1 MIYHINEARH
11 TFKAKWK
18 CIKEVIDQWYHHL
31 QVFGWGGCGPLSG
44 TNLRIKTHIYPPEET
59 SENPLEPQTD
69 PKRADWMM
77 ARGLEGTATFIVEGF
92 IEDSTEKSKAII
104 RASETGEKPIF
115 YTGTNI
121 VKSWEELKWSG
132 EKESIWQSRMILPKI
147 PSYSSPAFA
156 HFWGYSRLLE
166 VIAFYFYENPPSLPS
181 LDEGF
186 PAEFSWSVDLPLKEE
201 GSPYHLFHYPDP
213 DTLPQIPLAQL
224 LDIREVFDKETEGGI
239 ITATGRKKRSK
250 SHRHY
255 LIFSFCYHDL
265 DFFGP
270 FALAIPTGEGIY
282 SVVIDK
288 KLKDVKKQ
296 EFYGAGNPAIDPSA
310 HDWDGVLTEILS
322 IPIWDY
328 TIRWYLGIKKVREV
342 PFPKESQTSHIV
354 LASPPLEYPW
364 ILTQPSEPLPYVE
377 THHGLL
383 ISEIDLPYKPSPN
396 LSFFLPS
403 GRKILAPFN
412 PQNLR
417 NIYCLPKGDKHK
429 RLQQSYPA
437 LPPIPTVARGHPAMP
452 LIPFEAFA
460 WHWSGNPVVIRG
472 NGWKKFIEENPQ
484 RFPRQFYPEGLP
496 TPWQSFEYNGLPIT
510 PSAINCS
517 IPPPDVLEMH
527 LGEPVKDAIF
537 LSFLLR
543 PEMPEAILFWFEP
556 EDEKFWGLYYDFAT
570 LYFYALFYG
579 GASLIDFQHLPFWLA
594 PQDPRPIIWGNL
606 KMLVWRKGTGVV
618 AERDLGRYPIQ
629 YLFPAI
635 EKQTGAIYLPLLA
648 DMQGDGSGIFQ
659 LLVFRRNDWSPDIYD
674 LGGE

>member
-18 CIKEVIDQWYHHL
+18 CIKEVIVDGL
-31 QVFGWGGCGPLSG
+31 TLTVFGGAGFGPLSG
-44 TNLRIKTHIYPPEET
+44 TNFKLNTIA
-59 SENPLEPQTD
+59 SSLEPQTD
-69 PKRADWMM
+69 PKASDWMM
-77 ARGLEGTATFIVEGF
+77 AKGLEGTVSFIVEGF
-92 IEDSTEKSKAII
+92 VDDSTEKSKAIF
-104 RASETGEKPIF
+104 RGSEKGAKPIF
-115 YTGTNI
+115 YHDVPI
-121 VKSWEELKWSG
+121 VKSG
-132 EKESIWQSRMILPKI
+132 EDLGEWDGERESIWQGRMILPKI
-147 PSYSSPAFA
+147 PNFSSPAFA
-156 HFWGYSRLLE
+156 HFWGYQKGLGVFAPYLFEAYS
-166 VIAFYFYENPPSLPS
+166 APPPLPS

-186 PAEFSWSVDLPLKEE
+186 PAEFSWSVDLPLNDE

-213 DTLPQIPLAQL
+213 DALPQIPLAKL
-224 LDIREVFDKETEGGI
+224 LDIREVLDKETEEIHFSYPGGKS
-239 ITATGRKKRSK
+239 RHK
-250 SHRHY
+250 SHCHY
-255 LIFSFCYHDL
+255 VIFSFCYHDL

-288 KLKDVKKQ
+288 KLKDVQKK
-296 EFYGAGNPAIDPSA
+296 EIYGAGVPSIDPSA
-310 HDWDGVLTEILS
+310 HQWDGVLTEILS

-342 PFPKESQTSHIV
+342 PFPKESQTSHII

-364 ILTQPSEPLPYVE
+364 ILTQPSKPLPYVE

-460 WHWSGNPVVIRG
+460 WHWSGNPVIIRG

-484 RFPRQFYPEGLP
+484 RFLRQFYPEGLP
-496 TPWQSFEYNGLPIT
+496 TPWQSFEFNGLQIS
-510 PSAINCS
+510 PSTIDCS

-537 LSFLLR
+537 LSFFLR

-579 GASLIDFQHLPFWLA
+579 GAQPIAFQHLPFWLA
-594 PQDPRPIIWGNL
+594 PQDPRPITWGNL
-606 KMLVWRKGTGVV
+606 KMMVWRKGEGVV

-635 EKQTGAIYLPLLA
+635 EKQTGAIYLPLMA